1 MQGRLRLA
9 LYCFVPGLSSVY
21 DTGVYPS
28 VFGAKLFGNVPEGRF
43 LCLQNKRCD
52 MMGLKSVLF
61 SGVLLSA
68 MAVGVQATPET
79 GSGLDKSLLPQPVYS
94 PDPGLVD
101 LYWAA
106 WDLAWGRVKHQDGIP
121 QSPYMDENLW
131 DDTIWIW
138 DTEFMVLF
146 CRYAPSLFPGIQSL
160 DNFYKTI
167 LDGEPVSLKIW
178 HPDNPPFFAWVEY
191 EYYKMTGD
199 KRRLEYVLEDNRY
212 LQRHFYW
219 FEKLKRGG
227 SRFPRCRSCWNGG
240 RKGICGA
247 TCRAVWTIL
256 RVAGDATGRCCGW
269 MPWPNRLW
277 LHFISK
283 GLPRSWTTR
292 LRPRS
297 LPGSMQ

>member
-1 MQGRLRLA
+1 
-9 LYCFVPGLSSVY
+9 
-21 DTGVYPS
+21 
-28 VFGAKLFGNVPEGRF
+28 
-43 LCLQNKRCD
+43 
-52 MMGLKSVLF
+52 MGLKSVLF
-61 SGVLLSA
+61 SGILLSV
-68 MAVGVQATPET
+68 MAVGVQAKPET
-79 GSGLDKSLLPQPVYS
+79 GRGLDKSLLPQPVYS
-94 PDPGLVD
+94 PEPGLVD

-106 WDLAWGRVKHQDGIP
+106 WDLAWGRVKHQNGIP

-219 FEKLKRGG
+219 FEKASEGG
-227 SRFPRCRSCWNGG
+227 YYVPNPLEAQIKFDDGTAITHREMD
-240 RKGICGA
+240 
-247 TCRAVWTIL
+247 
-256 RVAGDATGRCCGW
+256 GDAYHNFCSHIAFEKNVSG
-269 MPWPNRLW
+269 
-277 LHFISK
+277 K
-283 GLPRSWTTR
+283 RSVEYTFEFTDEDYEYAKKHADKTKI
-292 LRPRS
+292 
-297 LPGSMQ
+297 

>member
-1 MQGRLRLA
+1 
-9 LYCFVPGLSSVY
+9 
-21 DTGVYPS
+21 
-28 VFGAKLFGNVPEGRF
+28 
-43 LCLQNKRCD
+43 
-52 MMGLKSVLF
+52 MGLKSVLF
-61 SGVLLSA
+61 SGILLSA
-68 MAVGVQATPET
+68 MAVGVQAKPET

-94 PDPGLVD
+94 PEPGFVD

-121 QSPYMDENLW
+121 QSPYMDESLW

-167 LDGEPVSLKIW
+167 LDGDSVSLKIW

-212 LQRHFYW
+212 LQRQYRW
-219 FEKLKRGG
+219 FEEQMRGG
-227 SRFPRCRSCWNGG
+227 G
-240 RKGICGA
+240 RNC
-247 TCRAVWTIL
+247 
-256 RVAGDATGRCCGW
+256 
-269 MPWPNRLW
+269 
-277 LHFISK
+277 
-283 GLPRSWTTR
+283 
-292 LRPRS
+292 
-297 LPGSMQ
+297 